1 MCFIIRKCYGSFV
14 EFIKVID
21 YYLKIVKEKEDWD
34 REGGDFCN
42 FGMVY

>member
-21 YYLKIVKEKEDWD
+21 YYLKVVKENEDLD
-34 REGGDFCN
+34 RVEGYFCN